1 MYQFLSK
8 IGPYMCLKVSV
19 LKSAK
24 VMPNLYRQNR
34 GRTTKLMWKKDL
46 HGIIHII
53 FEKKRLESLA
63 QTEKG

>member
-1 MYQFLSK
+1 
-8 IGPYMCLKVSV
+8 MCLKVSV

-46 HGIIHII
+46 RGIIHII